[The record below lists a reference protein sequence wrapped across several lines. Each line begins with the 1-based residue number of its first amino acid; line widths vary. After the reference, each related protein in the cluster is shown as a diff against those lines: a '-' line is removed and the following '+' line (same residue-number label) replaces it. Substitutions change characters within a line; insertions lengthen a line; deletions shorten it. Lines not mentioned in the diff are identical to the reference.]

1 LADAREP
8 IDVRLLPYDRAAAPH
23 VVRLWNDAIGDTFPL
38 REPALRQCL
47 EANPSAR
54 PEDGCLAWTHDGH
67 LVGFG
72 YAGFHRLD
80 LPETAR
86 FRERGQ
92 IQAVVVDPAVRRQG
106 LGRRI
111 AGHLAGTARDRGIR
125 RLEAGGGMF
134 YLWGGLPDDL
144 PEAAPFCEAI
154 GFELGDVSWDLRGDI
169 TDLRVDDRSL
179 ALLRDER
186 LTVEPATAADAAAA
200 LAFLLAEFG
209 GEWWHETSWFLAKGG
224 DVGTLLL
231 LRDEG
236 RRIIGLARIHRPD
249 GRPIGPPHFWA
260 ARRAPAAGGLG
271 PIGIATERRGQGL
284 GRALLVVA
292 LDRLREAG
300 LNDVVID
307 LTSLLGYYGS
317 HGFGPWMTWRH
328 GAAPIERVLAA
339 TRHHPA
345 VTATGR
351 AAPATAAAHQEDA
364 G

>member
-1 LADAREP
+1 MDL
-8 IDVRLLPYDRAAAPH
+8 RLLPYDPAAAPH

-38 REPALRQCL
+38 REAALRQCL

-54 PEDGCLAWTHDGH
+54 PEDGCLAWTEGGH

-80 LPETAR
+80 LPETAG

-111 AGHLAGTARDRGIR
+111 AGRLAGLAQDRGIE
-125 RLEAGGGMF
+125 RLDAGGGMF
-134 YLWGGLPDDL
+134 YLWGGMPDDL
-144 PEAAPFCEAI
+144 PGAAGFCEAI
-154 GFELGDVSWDLRGDI
+154 GFELGDVSWDLRGDV
-169 TDLRVDDRSL
+169 TDLRVDEGSA
-179 ALLRDER
+179 ALLRDEG
-186 LTVEPATAADAAAA
+186 LTVEPATAADTTAA

-209 GEWWHETSWFLAKGG
+209 GEWWHETSWFLAEGG

-231 LRDEG
+231 LRDAD

-249 GRPIGPPHFWA
+249 VRPIGPPHFWA
-260 ARRAPAAGGLG
+260 ARRPPAAGGLG
-271 PIGIATERRGQGL
+271 PIGIAAERRGQGL
-284 GRALLVVA
+284 GRALLVIA
-292 LDRLREAG
+292 LDRLRQGG

-317 HGFGPWMTWRH
+317 HGFRPWMTWRH
-328 GAAPIERVLAA
+328 GAAPVERLLAA
-339 TRHHPA
+339 TR
-345 VTATGR
+345 
-351 AAPATAAAHQEDA
+351 ATAATTTTAAAAEEEDA
-364 G
+364 R